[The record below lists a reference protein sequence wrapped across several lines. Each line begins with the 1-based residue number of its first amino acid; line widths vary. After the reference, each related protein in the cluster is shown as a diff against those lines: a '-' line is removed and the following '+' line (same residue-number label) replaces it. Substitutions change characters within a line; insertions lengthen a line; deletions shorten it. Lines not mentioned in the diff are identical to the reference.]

1 MHVAEYFD
9 IQHADSQ
16 ALAGLGHMNQLA
28 FQPQAVCGVG
38 RQPQRDPGLQR
49 LGKLGRA
56 HMIGVIVGHAILLA
70 LAGLFAGRFFTRY
83 ADKRADGFLR
93 HAMYFHGIPVI
104 RSRRAPSGLDRSLR
118 A

>member
-1 MHVAEYFD
+1 
-9 IQHADSQ
+9 
-16 ALAGLGHMNQLA
+16 MNKLFTA
-28 FQPQAVCGVG
+28 FIVG
-38 RQPQRDPGLQR
+38 
-49 LGKLGRA
+49 A
-56 HMIGVIVGHAILLA
+56 MIGVIVGHAILLA

>member
-1 MHVAEYFD
+1 MQKRD
-9 IQHADSQ
+9 IPQTLDDPPL
-16 ALAGLGHMNQLA
+16 ALIFNGHQFIAFIAGA
-28 FQPQAVCGVG
+28 
-38 RQPQRDPGLQR
+38 
-49 LGKLGRA
+49 
-56 HMIGVIVGHAILLA
+56 MIGVIVGHAILLA